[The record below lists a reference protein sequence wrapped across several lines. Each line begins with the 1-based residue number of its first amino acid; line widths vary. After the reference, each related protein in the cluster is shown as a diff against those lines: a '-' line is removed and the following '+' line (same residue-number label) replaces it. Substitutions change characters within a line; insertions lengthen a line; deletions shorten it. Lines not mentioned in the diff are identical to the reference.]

1 MDGLGCYTHRIV
13 LISEDRRLENGML
26 MSEIDAQHRN
36 LHVGNVFFRN
46 LPNLFFSDYV
56 SLLSYLIYTVFIL

>member
-36 LHVGNVFFRN
+36 LHVGNVFFEI
-46 LPNLFFSDYV
+46 F
-56 SLLSYLIYTVFIL
+56 LIYFLVIMFPC

>member
-26 MSEIDAQHRN
+26 SEIDAQHRN
-36 LHVGNVFFRN
+36 LHVGIFF
-46 LPNLFFSDYV
+46 FEIF
-56 SLLSYLIYTVFIL
+56 LIYLFIH